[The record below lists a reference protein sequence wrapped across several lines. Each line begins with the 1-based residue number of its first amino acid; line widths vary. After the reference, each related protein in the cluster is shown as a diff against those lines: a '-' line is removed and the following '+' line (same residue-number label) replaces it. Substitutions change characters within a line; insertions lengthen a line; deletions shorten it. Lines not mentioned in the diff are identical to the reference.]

1 MNNSRLLL
9 FNKLDAL
16 KSTLNINPTNYSQEN
31 SFASNK
37 QQQPNEQQQQ
47 QQPNEQQITHRLRLW
62 RDDARAQHLY
72 QTAAFWG
79 SKVFNITSNP
89 NDAFWLAQVFFLT
102 GQFFRAEKVLTSAK
116 RINPT
121 TLQQP
126 SSSSSSPS
134 PSSPL
139 SPLSSSSSQSQVEQ
153 PDITHDFSFW
163 DDLLPDNKN
172 THSDPEQQQHTET
185 ILVRMTDYSTACR
198 YLAAQ
203 CMIRQGKWD
212 AALEMVGDQ
221 NPFRNNNNNP
231 TPSPSSPNNHNK
243 THQDS
248 TTSEHSKR
256 FNNTFLQQDAGS
268 KPTIDG
274 GIKFESSMCYL
285 RGLIHL
291 HNKAL
296 DRAKESFLESLALDV
311 KCYESF
317 EALVGGNMLEP
328 EEEWEFIQSLEYHSQ
343 TPEDALFIQSLYT
356 VRLKKFNH
364 KEDLFQSLKVL
375 KNQYHLSDD
384 PDTAF
389 GLADWLYTNYR
400 FIDCYRVTSRI
411 LKLHYHHL
419 PTLPLHLSSMTMIKK
434 LLPSL
439 FLLAHELIERD
450 PSSPISWYG
459 AGLWYF
465 SQKRWEESRRFFS
478 SLLLFSKA
486 ALLDSRFPEAWFAFG
501 HALAYE
507 GEHDQAITAYST
519 ASHNFQG
526 SHLPLLFIGM
536 QHIQLANPS
545 LAHDY
550 LSAAAEICPFDP
562 LVMQERGVVCYYQ
575 EQWEEA
581 VEFFT
586 NTLALVQKA
595 QTDPVIWAPTH
606 LNLAHCY
613 RRLRSVFLTSSKH
626 HISSLLINITTRRFG
641 ESLASAEKAKS
652 LMPRSAAV
660 LSALGM
666 AQMGVGSPEKAIR
679 YYHEVSPKARDVYKT
694 MRRILTEG
702 KFLKSLAI
710 VPADPMTTSL
720 LQFAL
725 DLETRPS
732 EEREEEGEEEGEGQL
747 ARIVPRPL
755 RQSWA
760 RDVRDYDANLDR
772 RFGSHVSAHQVLRPP
787 K

>member
-1 MNNSRLLL
+1 M
-9 FNKLDAL
+9 
-16 KSTLNINPTNYSQEN
+16 
-31 SFASNK
+31 
-37 QQQPNEQQQQ
+37 
-47 QQPNEQQITHRLRLW
+47 
-62 RDDARAQHLY
+62 
-72 QTAAFWG
+72 
-79 SKVFNITSNP
+79 
-89 NDAFWLAQVFFLT
+89 
-102 GQFFRAEKVLTSAK
+102 
-116 RINPT
+116 
-121 TLQQP
+121 
-126 SSSSSSPS
+126 
-134 PSSPL
+134 
-139 SPLSSSSSQSQVEQ
+139 
-153 PDITHDFSFW
+153 
-163 DDLLPDNKN
+163 
-172 THSDPEQQQHTET
+172 
-185 ILVRMTDYSTACR
+185 
-198 YLAAQ
+198 
-203 CMIRQGKWD
+203 
-212 AALEMVGDQ
+212 
-221 NPFRNNNNNP
+221 
-231 TPSPSSPNNHNK
+231 
-243 THQDS
+243 
-248 TTSEHSKR
+248 
-256 FNNTFLQQDAGS
+256 
-268 KPTIDG
+268 DG

-478 SLLLFSKA
+478 KA

-562 LVMQERGVVCYYQ
+562 LVMHERGVVCYYQ

-586 NTLALVQKA
+586 KTLALVQKA

-613 RRLRSVFLTSSKH
+613 RRLR
-626 HISSLLINITTRRFG
+626 RFG

-666 AQMGVGSPEKAIR
+666 AHMGVGSREKAMG
-679 YYHEVSPKARDVYKT
+679 YYH
-694 MRRILTEG
+694 G
-702 KFLKSLAI
+702 SLAI

-732 EEREEEGEEEGEGQL
+732 EERSEEEEGEAQL
-747 ARIVPRPL
+747 ARFVPRPL

-760 RDVRDYDANLDR
+760 RDLRDYDAALDR
-772 RFGSHVSAHQVLRPP
+772 RFGPHVSADQVLRPSQ
-787 K
+787 